1 MWCRMV
7 TSCISG
13 LRIEMSGLLHY
24 EDFPVGRE
32 FVLGPYRVTKEE
44 VFAFAREFDPQEF
57 HLDEEAAK
65 ASVLGGLC
73 ASGWHSCAML
83 MRMICDSYLH
93 NAASLGSPG
102 LSEVKWMKP
111 VYVGETLTGKMT
123 VLAARR
129 SAKRPE
135 MGILECRWELFNERN
150 EKKIEETGIHMMGV
164 KG

>member
-1 MWCRMV
+1 M
-7 TSCISG
+7 
-13 LRIEMSGLLHY
+13 LY
-24 EDFPVGRE
+24 FDDFTVGRE
-32 FVLGPYRVTKEE
+32 FPLGPYSVTKEE

-57 HLDEEAAK
+57 HLDEAAAK

-83 MRMICDSYLH
+83 MRVICDSYL
-93 NAASLGSPG
+93 NMTASLGSPG
-102 LSEVKWMKP
+102 ISEVKWMKP

-135 MGILECRWELFNERN
+135 LGIVECRFDLFNGKG
-150 EKKIEETGIHMMGV
+150 EKKIEETGIHLIGV
-164 KG
+164 RG